1 MKRLQFF
8 IILVLL
14 SVGVFSQALSDSI
27 IIDETE
33 FGFKFYYQNQAVK
46 ASEVST
52 LLESNFDIY
61 DLYETG
67 REARIFGSV
76 FATIGTGL
84 VAIPFVT
91 ALLGDK
97 TNWAFTLAGTGFI
110 GISIPLFRSYHKKTR
125 SAIEQY
131 NTNLNPPALKTDES
145 GLSLGIGNNSLG
157 LVWSF

>member
-8 IILVLL
+8 IAFIIL
-14 SVGVFSQALSDSI
+14 SVGTFSQALSDSI

-33 FGFKFYYQNQAVK
+33 FGFKFYYQNQPVK
-46 ASEVST
+46 ASEVSI

-91 ALLGDK
+91 TLLGEK

-131 NTNLNPPALKTDES
+131 NTNLNSPALRTQES
-145 GLSLGIGNNSLG
+145 SLSLGLNNNGLG
-157 LVWSF
+157 LVWRF